1 MLTQEGRVTM
11 PEVKVGD
18 LAPDFTLSGAQGDN
32 KLKFTLSERRGKQ
45 HTVLAFFPAAF
56 TPV

>member
-1 MLTQEGRVTM
+1 M

-18 LAPDFTLSGAQGDN
+18 QAPDFVLSGAQGDN
-32 KLKFTLSERRGKQ
+32 KLKFTLSELRGKQ
-45 HTVLAFFPAAF
+45 HAVLAFFPAAF